1 MGKTNTDTVEINGHE
16 CTALMDSGSV
26 ISSVSEEFYKK
37 HLSTSMLRPITEAF
51 PYGLRITSATEDTLN
66 IQGFADM
73 NILFPGLV
81 QPIPVLVTV
90 LRSSILNTNM
100 PALIGSNGL
109 EEWKLA
115 LQKTH
120 TTIPPLNSVI
130 DTWKTES
137 TQTGTMMN
145 VNYTPIDMKNCASIV
160 TQMNIKDVRPYER
173 KLLFQPYKKYA
184 HHISTSTVTV
194 PKNSTNVTWE
204 ITTMPTT
211 STNKTVKL
219 LPGAT
224 IGSICPMR
232 EEIYISTG
240 EEPNQTTSDGKQ
252 KFLDLFEKESWPTN
266 ITKDIEGL
274 LWHYRDVFALSHHE
288 LGCFNRT
295 KHEIELTDETPIKQ
309 KYRRIPP
316 HLYQAVK
323 DELHK
328 LLDNGVIQPSVS
340 PFSSPLSIAVKKDG
354 SPRICL
360 DFRKINAVTKKDAKC
375 IPSVDEL
382 IDSLHGKKVFSS
394 IDLMQGYHQQELSER
409 SKKFTAFNA
418 GPIGFFEYSRLPFG
432 LSNSSASFQR
442 MMEYILRELLPH
454 LCLVYIDDVIVHSHT
469 EEEHLD
475 SLDKV
480 FQCLR
485 RYNVRLK
492 PAKCVFFRNK
502 LNFLGHTISDTG
514 ICADKDKVKA
524 IQDWKS
530 PATVKQV
537 RQFQGLAGFLR
548 RYIANFASIAQPITD
563 LLKGYSN
570 KKGERSKN
578 KKLEAIK
585 FKWGKEQEMAFNQL
599 KKKISEDV
607 VLAYPNFEQPFRL
620 SCDASRNGLGAVLE
634 QAQEDGKFRPIAFAS
649 RRTSA
654 AEKQYPIH
662 KLEFLA
668 LKWSVTEKF
677 KDYLRCKPFVIFT
690 DNNPLTYVFKTA
702 KLDAT
707 AQRWVAQLEPFDFTV
722 TYRPGTNNVV
732 ADALS
737 RKYDEEEHDITQH
750 IQAWAKHKC
759 EDFDSDQRQHQAAT
773 TVQDTTNTTPTTN
786 FDWKTLQTTDATLET
801 TKTYITDPTAVT
813 DDRLTQ
819 QVKSLLKV
827 KDKLLVHNDLLY
839 YQQDDTSVKRL
850 VVPHQQQR
858 EIAVLYH
865 TFGHFGITRNYKQ
878 LKQRFYWNGIKSTVT
893 EVCTTCDRCQ
903 RAKTPKEK
911 NKGPL
916 THIITPSR
924 PMHQLSIDFLAIDTK
939 AQTKCKI
946 LTCVDEFTKYAFGI
960 LVKSE
965 NAEKTAE
972 ALYRNIYTKFGIPE
986 VVHSDQGATFVG
998 KVLKELNNLLGIRH
1012 TITTTYR
1019 PQSNGSCER
1028 LNSTLISRIR
1038 TLQPREKKKW
1048 HFHVDS
1054 LVMAYNTTTHE
1065 STNTTPFQAMYGR
1078 HAKIPIDLLVHLPDQ
1093 EENVPAK
1100 SVKSFT
1106 TEREKE
1112 LRHAYDTMKD
1122 SMDKRRSRS
1131 KRNFD
1136 NKLQKPITFQ
1146 PGDKV
1151 LVRKFVQ
1158 KNKVDDRF
1166 HAEIHT
1172 VISQKDDVPLF
1183 LVQGCESGTIKTIH
1197 RDHLI
1202 LFHQAPPPQPVTAIE
1217 DITTWDAFNNKEY
1230 PVDEDEDWPVMKKY
1244 NNRVALHFGNAT
1256 ELKADYTMTIIDT
1269 TTEDE
1274 ISSNL
1279 KTARTT
1285 QLTTAVISSTSTNRE
1300 TIENVIKAIRQE
1312 IKNKSWT
1319 KIIVSTDK
1327 HTTYNIYI
1335 DVMCTFFPK
1344 KPLEKQTQQL
1354 SESDDDSDGEY
1365 INPHTEPAPQAQ
1377 DVEEVESDES
1387 QQGDHQESSDAE
1399 SDTESESDQEEQQGH
1414 GYNLRR
1420 NRQPPQHMQD
1430 YVTYTIQLM

>member
-1 MGKTNTDTVEINGHE
+1 MTYLLQSAEEKFLAFIGCTRSTTCKYIVFILPQNICQHIAVEDLLQLFAPFAVSNIPSIRYQQFFDIFFTEICCLQCLQITVIR
-16 CTALMDSGSV
+16 L
-26 ISSVSEEFYKK
+26 K
-37 HLSTSMLRPITEAF
+37 HIFVPL
-51 PYGLRITSATEDTLN
+51 
-66 IQGFADM
+66 FA
-73 NILFPGLV
+73 G
-81 QPIPVLVTV
+81 
-90 LRSSILNTNM
+90 RSSILNTNM

-137 TQTGTMMN
+137 TQTDSMMN
-145 VNYTPIDMKNCASIV
+145 VNYTPIDTKHCASIV

-184 HHISTSTVTV
+184 QHISTSTVTV

-211 STNKTVKL
+211 STNTTVKL

-240 EEPNQTTSDGKQ
+240 EEPNQATSDGKQ

-382 IDSLHGKKVFSS
+382 IDSLHGKRVFSS

-454 LCLVYIDDVIVHSHT
+454 LCLVYIDDVIVHSQT

-475 SLDKV
+475 SLEKV

-492 PAKCVFFRNK
+492 PSKCVFFRNK
-502 LNFLGHTISDTG
+502 LNFLGHTISDQG

-585 FKWGKEQEMAFNQL
+585 FKWGKKQEMAFNQL

-662 KLEFLA
+662 KLKFLA

-759 EDFDSDQRQHQAAT
+759 EDFDSDQR
-773 TVQDTTNTTPTTN
+773 
-786 FDWKTLQTTDATLET
+786 
-801 TKTYITDPTAVT
+801 
-813 DDRLTQ
+813 
-819 QVKSLLKV
+819 
-827 KDKLLVHNDLLY
+827 
-839 YQQDDTSVKRL
+839 
-850 VVPHQQQR
+850 
-858 EIAVLYH
+858 
-865 TFGHFGITRNYKQ
+865 
-878 LKQRFYWNGIKSTVT
+878 
-893 EVCTTCDRCQ
+893 
-903 RAKTPKEK
+903 
-911 NKGPL
+911 
-916 THIITPSR
+916 
-924 PMHQLSIDFLAIDTK
+924 
-939 AQTKCKI
+939 
-946 LTCVDEFTKYAFGI
+946 
-960 LVKSE
+960 
-965 NAEKTAE
+965 
-972 ALYRNIYTKFGIPE
+972 
-986 VVHSDQGATFVG
+986 
-998 KVLKELNNLLGIRH
+998 
-1012 TITTTYR
+1012 
-1019 PQSNGSCER
+1019 
-1028 LNSTLISRIR
+1028 
-1038 TLQPREKKKW
+1038 
-1048 HFHVDS
+1048 
-1054 LVMAYNTTTHE
+1054 
-1065 STNTTPFQAMYGR
+1065 
-1078 HAKIPIDLLVHLPDQ
+1078 
-1093 EENVPAK
+1093 
-1100 SVKSFT
+1100 
-1106 TEREKE
+1106 
-1112 LRHAYDTMKD
+1112 
-1122 SMDKRRSRS
+1122 
-1131 KRNFD
+1131 
-1136 NKLQKPITFQ
+1136 
-1146 PGDKV
+1146 
-1151 LVRKFVQ
+1151 
-1158 KNKVDDRF
+1158 
-1166 HAEIHT
+1166 
-1172 VISQKDDVPLF
+1172 
-1183 LVQGCESGTIKTIH
+1183 
-1197 RDHLI
+1197 
-1202 LFHQAPPPQPVTAIE
+1202 
-1217 DITTWDAFNNKEY
+1217 
-1230 PVDEDEDWPVMKKY
+1230 
-1244 NNRVALHFGNAT
+1244 
-1256 ELKADYTMTIIDT
+1256 
-1269 TTEDE
+1269 
-1274 ISSNL
+1274 
-1279 KTARTT
+1279 
-1285 QLTTAVISSTSTNRE
+1285 
-1300 TIENVIKAIRQE
+1300 
-1312 IKNKSWT
+1312 
-1319 KIIVSTDK
+1319 
-1327 HTTYNIYI
+1327 
-1335 DVMCTFFPK
+1335 
-1344 KPLEKQTQQL
+1344 
-1354 SESDDDSDGEY
+1354 
-1365 INPHTEPAPQAQ
+1365 
-1377 DVEEVESDES
+1377 
-1387 QQGDHQESSDAE
+1387 
-1399 SDTESESDQEEQQGH
+1399 
-1414 GYNLRR
+1414 
-1420 NRQPPQHMQD
+1420 
-1430 YVTYTIQLM
+1430 

>member
-1 MGKTNTDTVEINGHE
+1 
-16 CTALMDSGSV
+16 
-26 ISSVSEEFYKK
+26 
-37 HLSTSMLRPITEAF
+37 
-51 PYGLRITSATEDTLN
+51 
-66 IQGFADM
+66 M

-115 LQKTH
+115 LHKTH
-120 TTIPPLNSVI
+120 TTIPSINSVI

-137 TQTGTMMN
+137 THTGTMMN
-145 VNYTPIDMKNCASIV
+145 VNYTLIDTKNCASII
-160 TQMNIKDVRPYER
+160 TQMNIKDVKPYKR

-184 HHISTSTVTV
+184 PHISASTVTV

-240 EEPNQTTSDGKQ
+240 EEPSQATSDGKQ
-252 KFLDLFEKESWPTN
+252 KFLDLFEKESWPTA

-375 IPSVDEL
+375 IPSVDKL

-492 PAKCVFFRNK
+492 PSKCVFFRNK
-502 LNFLGHTISDTG
+502 LNFLGHTISDQG

-585 FKWGKEQEMAFNQL
+585 FKWGKEQEMTFNQL

-634 QAQEDGKFRPIAFAS
+634 QAQEDRKFRPIAFAS

-702 KLDAT
+702 KLD
-707 AQRWVAQLEPFDFTV
+707 P
-722 TYRPGTNNVV
+722 P
-732 ADALS
+732 
-737 RKYDEEEHDITQH
+737 
-750 IQAWAKHKC
+750 
-759 EDFDSDQRQHQAAT
+759 
-773 TVQDTTNTTPTTN
+773 
-786 FDWKTLQTTDATLET
+786 
-801 TKTYITDPTAVT
+801 
-813 DDRLTQ
+813 
-819 QVKSLLKV
+819 
-827 KDKLLVHNDLLY
+827 HN
-839 YQQDDTSVKRL
+839 
-850 VVPHQQQR
+850 
-858 EIAVLYH
+858 
-865 TFGHFGITRNYKQ
+865 GG
-878 LKQRFYWNGIKSTVT
+878 
-893 EVCTTCDRCQ
+893 
-903 RAKTPKEK
+903 
-911 NKGPL
+911 
-916 THIITPSR
+916 
-924 PMHQLSIDFLAIDTK
+924 
-939 AQTKCKI
+939 
-946 LTCVDEFTKYAFGI
+946 
-960 LVKSE
+960 
-965 NAEKTAE
+965 
-972 ALYRNIYTKFGIPE
+972 
-986 VVHSDQGATFVG
+986 
-998 KVLKELNNLLGIRH
+998 
-1012 TITTTYR
+1012 
-1019 PQSNGSCER
+1019 
-1028 LNSTLISRIR
+1028 
-1038 TLQPREKKKW
+1038 
-1048 HFHVDS
+1048 
-1054 LVMAYNTTTHE
+1054 
-1065 STNTTPFQAMYGR
+1065 
-1078 HAKIPIDLLVHLPDQ
+1078 
-1093 EENVPAK
+1093 
-1100 SVKSFT
+1100 
-1106 TEREKE
+1106 
-1112 LRHAYDTMKD
+1112 
-1122 SMDKRRSRS
+1122 
-1131 KRNFD
+1131 
-1136 NKLQKPITFQ
+1136 
-1146 PGDKV
+1146 
-1151 LVRKFVQ
+1151 
-1158 KNKVDDRF
+1158 
-1166 HAEIHT
+1166 
-1172 VISQKDDVPLF
+1172 
-1183 LVQGCESGTIKTIH
+1183 
-1197 RDHLI
+1197 
-1202 LFHQAPPPQPVTAIE
+1202 
-1217 DITTWDAFNNKEY
+1217 
-1230 PVDEDEDWPVMKKY
+1230 
-1244 NNRVALHFGNAT
+1244 
-1256 ELKADYTMTIIDT
+1256 
-1269 TTEDE
+1269 
-1274 ISSNL
+1274 
-1279 KTARTT
+1279 
-1285 QLTTAVISSTSTNRE
+1285 
-1300 TIENVIKAIRQE
+1300 
-1312 IKNKSWT
+1312 
-1319 KIIVSTDK
+1319 
-1327 HTTYNIYI
+1327 
-1335 DVMCTFFPK
+1335 
-1344 KPLEKQTQQL
+1344 
-1354 SESDDDSDGEY
+1354 
-1365 INPHTEPAPQAQ
+1365 
-1377 DVEEVESDES
+1377 
-1387 QQGDHQESSDAE
+1387 
-1399 SDTESESDQEEQQGH
+1399 
-1414 GYNLRR
+1414 
-1420 NRQPPQHMQD
+1420 
-1430 YVTYTIQLM
+1430 